1 MITYYEMSQDER
13 QELFNE
19 TKNTD
24 KICFLSEIDYY
35 IFKNSLENENNL
47 YVIFLDGCIYNVC
60 KLDELENMLEEYKKD
75 GYELEY

>member
-24 KICFLSEIDYY
+24 KICFLGEIDYY
-35 IFKNSLENENNL
+35 IFKNSLKNENNL
-47 YVIFLDGCIYNVC
+47 YVIFFDGCIYDVC
-60 KLDELENMLEEYKKD
+60 ELDEINNILDEYKKD
-75 GYELEY
+75 GLEIE